1 MGTTTPAAD
10 AIRSHL
16 ATGDETLGATT
27 KAVSPAVVSTPPT
40 SRTGPT
46 TISTAV
52 PVAKP
57 AAVNG
62 VPNTTRRPAA
72 EPSRPRRGDR
82 SCKTET
88 ASADIRVA
96 TKPA

>member
-1 MGTTTPAAD
+1 MGTTTAAAD

-16 ATGDETLGATT
+16 AIGDETLGATT
-27 KAVSPAVVSTPPT
+27 NAVSPAVVSTPAT
-40 SRTGPT
+40 RRAGPT

-52 PVAKP
+52 PVAIP
-57 AAVNG
+57 AAVSG
-62 VPNTTRRPAA
+62 VPNTTSRPAT
-72 EPSRPRRGDR
+72 EPTRPRRGDR
-82 SCKTET
+82 SNRTEI